1 MTTPSIPAD
10 QVRPIVAAM
19 RAAMRRDE
27 HEYSDA
33 EFLTDMSDY
42 IRALEALL
50 AAPPTQ
56 WALYWRNGE
65 RQIVEGPDAATAMN
79 CAGIGAGAL
88 AALDF
93 HKKGAEDHGYRW
105 SADDRRWIKEENENE

>member
-1 MTTPSIPAD
+1 MTDQTIPAD
-10 QVRPIVAAM
+10 KVREIATAM

-27 HEYSDA
+27 HTYSDA
-33 EFLTDMSDY
+33 EFLSDMSDY
-42 IRALEALL
+42 IRDLEALL
-50 AAPPTQ
+50 QAPPTR
-56 WALYWRNGE
+56 WTLYWRNGE

-93 HKKGAEDHGYRW
+93 YKKGAEDHGYRW
-105 SADDRRWIKEENENE
+105 AADDRRWVKEGTDD